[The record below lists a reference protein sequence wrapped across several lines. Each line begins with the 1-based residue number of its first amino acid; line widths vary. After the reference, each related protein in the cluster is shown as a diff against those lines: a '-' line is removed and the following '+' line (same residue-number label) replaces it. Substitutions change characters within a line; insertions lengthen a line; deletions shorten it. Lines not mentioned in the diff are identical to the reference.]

1 MQHQYYRH
9 HHHQPHP
16 STPTTSSSTSSFLEH
31 QLQAF
36 SATPLHPPATP
47 FHLMPTHSWSA
58 FPIHRKRKQSRYLQH
73 RRWPGSQRQPLCS
86 PLPLQSA
93 ASASSPSSQQQQQL
107 ATTLLN
113 AEQQHFV
120 QLPLGLLEQ
129 PIGDEQQQQ
138 RGQQALCQYSLVQVE
153 DLGADW
159 QGHYQHHHQQ
169 QQHSFLLPIDEEEE
183 DRWWLQQQQQP
194 QWNNIEE
201 NGEHFQLEFSKSSSG
216 AITTTSTANLQQIST
231 QSSSGLQSQHSHRQR
246 RQLQHP
252 QSIFSNQNNHFHSPH
267 NNDNSNNNNNHTE
280 ANSPK
285 AFAGN
290 SKHHHHQHIKQQQ
303 QQPKRS
309 RAGTVQAI
317 RKSRSESFLAYATRY
332 RRLNDCSAEDEE
344 GEERVDEEE
353 AALTEPND
361 SEAESEDGGGNKVGG
376 KSSSTGRLKGSS
388 RQAVSS
394 SGTLSARI
402 RQSSSSLGRLA
413 YSTITESFKM
423 FRSLKLHW
431 NSSTGLS
438 TTTTATGQ
446 LTRSL
451 PQISVLSF
459 LRFMAA
465 NDWSIIST
473 RNGHISI
480 YQWQ

>member
-1 MQHQYYRH
+1 M
-9 HHHQPHP
+9 
-16 STPTTSSSTSSFLEH
+16 
-31 QLQAF
+31 
-36 SATPLHPPATP
+36 
-47 FHLMPTHSWSA
+47 
-58 FPIHRKRKQSRYLQH
+58 
-73 RRWPGSQRQPLCS
+73 
-86 PLPLQSA
+86 
-93 ASASSPSSQQQQQL
+93 
-107 ATTLLN
+107 
-113 AEQQHFV
+113 
-120 QLPLGLLEQ
+120 
-129 PIGDEQQQQ
+129 
-138 RGQQALCQYSLVQVE
+138 
-153 DLGADW
+153 
-159 QGHYQHHHQQ
+159 
-169 QQHSFLLPIDEEEE
+169 
-183 DRWWLQQQQQP
+183 QQQQQP

-231 QSSSGLQSQHSHRQR
+231 QSSSGLQSLHSHCQR

-267 NNDNSNNNNNHTE
+267 NNDNSNNNNNNHTE

-388 RQAVSS
+388 RQAVSG

-423 FRSLKLHW
+423 FRSLKLH
-431 NSSTGLS
+431 
-438 TTTTATGQ
+438 
-446 LTRSL
+446 
-451 PQISVLSF
+451 
-459 LRFMAA
+459 
-465 NDWSIIST
+465 
-473 RNGHISI
+473 
-480 YQWQ
+480 